1 MTAHGNA
8 RRRHLLLIGSLI
20 FMVTACPVG
29 APGSAPAPAATLS
42 QPVDAFADLTYR
54 LDLPVDW
61 IVLGS
66 PAYDATLDGV
76 SDVASWLKQLD
87 LVGSNAFR
95 AVVPTWWRLAGWI
108 HTCRSRAIS
117 PRTTAAASPGLVAG
131 LPLTSRDDPR
141 PE

>member
-8 RRRHLLLIGSLI
+8 RRRRLLLIGSLI

-95 AVVPTWWRLAGWI
+95 AVVPTWWRLPGCGSTRAGRG
-108 HTCRSRAIS
+108 RSRHE
-117 PRTTAAASPGLVAG
+117 PRRLPAPDWSPGYH
-131 LPLTSRDDPR
+131 
-141 PE
+141 